1 MKNKNKLQHILR
13 ELAAHL
19 PYSIFGVVIGI
30 MSLGVLTFVAIILD
44 SEHLLPKAAQE
55 LFHVVHPVHILLS
68 AIVTTAMF
76 WKHEK
81 HFFKTLFIGFVGSI
95 LICGMSDILLPYIG
109 GKILGTEMH
118 LHLCI
123 LEHPQIVLPF
133 ALIGVLTGFLVPSAI
148 EKSTEYSHSM
158 HVLVSSMASIL
169 YLISYGLTEWI
180 HLAGGVFLVTIIA
193 VMLPCCLSDIVF
205 PLSFVHDKKSRY

>member
-1 MKNKNKLQHILR
+1 MKNKNKLQHIIV
-13 ELAAHL
+13 ELGAHL

-30 MSLGVLTFVAIILD
+30 IILGILTFFAIILD
-44 SEHLLPKAAQE
+44 SEYLLPKASRE
-55 LFHVVHPVHILLS
+55 LFHVFHPVHILLS

-81 HFFKTLFIGFVGSI
+81 RFFKTLLIGLAGSI
-95 LICGMSDILLPYIG
+95 LICGLSDILFPYIG

-118 LHLCI
+118 LHLCV
-123 LEHPQIVLPF
+123 LEHPQIIIPF
-133 ALIGVLTGFLVPSAI
+133 ALIGVLTGFLVPSAV

-169 YLISYGLTEWI
+169 YLISYGITEWI
-180 HLAGGVFLVTIIA
+180 HLAGGVFLVTIVA

-205 PLSFVHDKKSRY
+205 PLSFIDNKKIKH